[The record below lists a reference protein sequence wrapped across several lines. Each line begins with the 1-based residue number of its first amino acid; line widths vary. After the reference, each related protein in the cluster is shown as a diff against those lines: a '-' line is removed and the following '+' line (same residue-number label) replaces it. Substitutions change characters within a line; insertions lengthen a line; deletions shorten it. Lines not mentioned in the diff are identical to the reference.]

1 MPRPTK
7 FTPDLQDR
15 ICQLIAAGNTI
26 EVSAQAAGIGVQTF
40 YDWIGRDRAPFPA
53 FREAVDKA
61 HAESEAI
68 LVSRVAAA
76 ARNGS
81 WQASSWLLERRFPE
95 RWAKAKRGTEDDTP
109 AAGDADPFGQLDEL
123 ARRRATHS

>member
-1 MPRPTK
+1 VPRPTK

-26 EVSAQAAGIGVQTF
+26 EVSAQAAGIAERTF
-40 YDWIGRDRAPFPA
+40 HDWMARDRAPFLA
-53 FREAVDKA
+53 FQEAVDKA

-95 RWAKAKRGTEDDTP
+95 RWAKAKRVNDDEAP
-109 AAGDADPFGQLDEL
+109 AAADADPFGELDEL
-123 ARRRATHS
+123 ARRRAAHS